1 MSTLSGGTTNNF
13 TGSYEL
19 TSRTGTKITF
29 YTGPKY
35 VAKDIEFTVTAKS
48 ASPQFKG
55 GGITGN
61 IGTAF
66 TNSTTSTSDTSG
78 VKIVAS
84 ASTSRAAVLYNGAV
98 NGWVT
103 TANNTTASA
112 AVTQNLDSKTTYIT
126 GVTINTNKN
135 FDITVPNGSTTPTL
149 TFNFYVDPDGN
160 VVVS

>member
-48 ASPQFKG
+48 ASPAFKG
-55 GGITGN
+55 GAISGSAAATY
-61 IGTAF
+61 
-66 TNSTTSTSDTSG
+66 TNCSTTSIDTSG
-78 VKIVAS
+78 VKIVTS
-84 ASTSRAAVLYNGAV
+84 ATASRAAVLYNGAV

-103 TANNTTASA
+103 KADNTTASA
-112 AVTQNLDSKTTYIT
+112 AVTKNLDSKTTYIT